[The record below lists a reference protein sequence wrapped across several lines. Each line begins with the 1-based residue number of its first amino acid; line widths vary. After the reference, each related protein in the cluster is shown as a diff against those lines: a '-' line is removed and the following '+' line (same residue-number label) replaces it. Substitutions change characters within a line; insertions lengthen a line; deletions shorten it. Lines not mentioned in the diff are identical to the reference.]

1 MAKKQKL
8 KTKKAVKKRFKISA
22 TGKIQYT
29 KANRRHLL
37 TDKSSKKKRSL
48 KHSTLVS
55 ASDVKRL
62 KKMMANIL

>member
-8 KTKKAVKKRFKISA
+8 KTRKAVKKRFKISG

-29 KANRRHLL
+29 KASRRHLL

-48 KHSTLVS
+48 KHSTMVS

-62 KKMMANIL
+62 KKMLVNII